1 MPVWYPNC
9 FLASVATCGSLSQ
22 CGMSDERPPHE
33 QKHYG
38 SEITMELKKLALTCA
53 AAMLLVGTAAWAD
66 DIDFNCS
73 LGAGELCT
81 GTITK
86 SGSNYSTNGISV
98 YDDSG
103 PYSNTVPFTLTF
115 NTLTDKVS
123 IDGTGKYAG
132 QNLLGDITSWSVSNG
147 SSSTDLS
154 FVAVWPTLPPLV
166 QAFLGS
172 KTGLDS
178 GLVITSSLVTP
189 CKGGKAASG
198 DVLITPTPEP
208 ASLALFG
215 SGLLAI
221 GGALRRKLRRK

>member
-1 MPVWYPNC
+1 
-9 FLASVATCGSLSQ
+9 
-22 CGMSDERPPHE
+22 MS
-33 QKHYG
+33 
-38 SEITMELKKLALTCA
+38 LKKLALTCA

-66 DIDFNCS
+66 DIDFDCS
-73 LGAGELCT
+73 LGKSDPCT

-86 SGSNYSTNGISV
+86 SGSNYSTTGINV

-103 PYSNTVPFTLTF
+103 PYKDTVPFRLIF
-115 NTLTDKVS
+115 NTQTGSIS
-123 IDGTGKYAG
+123 IDGTGIYKG
-132 QNLLGDITSWSVSNG
+132 QNLVGDITSWSVGNG
-147 SSSTDLS
+147 QNSTDLS

-178 GLVITSSLVTP
+178 GFVITSSVVTSR
-189 CKGGKAASG
+189 KAGKATSG
-198 DVLITPTPEP
+198 DVLIEPTPEP